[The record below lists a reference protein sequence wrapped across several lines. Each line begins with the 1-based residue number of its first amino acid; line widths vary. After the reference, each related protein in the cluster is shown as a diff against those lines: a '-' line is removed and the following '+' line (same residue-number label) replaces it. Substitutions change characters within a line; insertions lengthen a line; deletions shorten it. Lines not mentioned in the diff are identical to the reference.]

1 MRQLAR
7 GRDGTHA
14 LAGAPTDLIQS
25 FNREF
30 DDVLASCAQMVS
42 IDVDLKPGVRLV
54 RALSRDGEVQAN
66 HGRFELNQV
75 YAATEHY
82 VLLEL
87 AFDGAT
93 PADEQEFGRVQ
104 VAYTAPGTGARQTI
118 EAPIRGRVSAPA
130 DELKAKLDRPPLDA
144 AAQPTTRQPP
154 GQAVT
159 LRD

>member
-1 MRQLAR
+1 MWQVAGGGEGKHGVGG
-7 GRDGTHA
+7 GR
-14 LAGAPTDLIQS
+14 TDLSQV
-25 FNREF
+25 FNREL
-30 DDVLASCAQMVS
+30 DGVLAACAQMVS

-54 RALSRDGEVQAN
+54 RAISRDGEVQAN

-104 VAYTAPGTGARQTI
+104 VAYTAPGTGARPTI
-118 EAPIRGRVSAPA
+118 E
-130 DELKAKLDRPPLDA
+130 RPS
-144 AAQPTTRQPP
+144 
-154 GQAVT
+154 
-159 LRD
+159 